1 MKKIYL
7 VLSAVAISFGSYAQL
22 NLTKAANEPVAGDS
36 KIVKGFDSISVV
48 PKNTGS
54 GLTWNFSSLVQNTV
68 NATTTY
74 SAAAA
79 ISSSTLFPGC
89 TVVENTPSGDKNFW
103 KAASTPSTQF
113 EMLGINNSLG
123 IEFNFHTNPL
133 VVAVWPATFGYNMTD
148 VGTGSISAFS
158 NAGTLA
164 STVTMLGSGTG
175 TAILPGSLTY
185 TNVLQTKMTQ
195 TLYAVV
201 PALGYT
207 ISVLS
212 TSYSYYTGTQKFPL
226 VTVNYEK
233 TTLNSIGG
241 PTVTNTGKIEMNG
254 NVITVGINEVNFD
267 ASFTMFPNPAKDN
280 FSVNLSNTSNDK
292 GTIDIHNELGQLAKR
307 VDLGNESVIKT
318 NVSVA
323 DLKPGI
329 YIVKTTIG
337 TRTSSRK
344 LIVQ

>member
-22 NLTKAANEPVAGDS
+22 SLTKAANEPVAGDS
-36 KIVKGFDSISVV
+36 KNVKGFDSLGVV
-48 PKNTGS
+48 PKNTGT
-54 GLTWNFSSLVQNTV
+54 GLTWNFSSFVQTTL
-68 NATTTY
+68 NATSTY
-74 SAAAA
+74 SAAASVP
-79 ISSSTLFPGC
+79 SSSLFPGC

-123 IEFNFHTNPL
+123 VEFNFNTDPL
-133 VVAVWPATFGYNMTD
+133 VMVVWPATMGYSLTD

-158 NAGTLA
+158 NTGTLA
-164 STVTMLGSGTG
+164 STLTMVGSGTG
-175 TAILPGSLTY
+175 SVILPGNVTY
-185 TNVLQTKMTQ
+185 TNILQTKMTQ

-212 TSYSYYTGTQKFPL
+212 SGYSYYSGTQKFPL
-226 VTVNYEK
+226 VSVNYEK
-233 TTLNSIGG
+233 TTLSSILG
-241 PTVTNTGKIEMNG
+241 PTVTNTSKIEMNA

-280 FSVNLSNTSNDK
+280 FSVNLSNTTNDK
-292 GTIDIHNELGQLAKR
+292 GTIEIYNELGQIAKR
-307 VDLGNESVIKT
+307 VELGNESVIKT

-323 DLKPGI
+323 DLKPGL
-329 YIVKTTIG
+329 YMVKTSIG
-337 TRTSSRK
+337 SRSSSRK

>member
-22 NLTKAANEPVAGDS
+22 SVTKAANEPVAGDS
-36 KIVKGFDSISVV
+36 KMIKGFDSIGVV
-48 PKNTGS
+48 PKNTGA
-54 GLTWNFSSLVQNTV
+54 GLNWNFSSFVQNTV
-68 NATTTY
+68 NATTTF
-74 SAAAA
+74 STAAS
-79 ISSSTLFPGC
+79 IPSSTLFPGC

-123 IEFNFHTNPL
+123 IEFNFNTDPL
-133 VVAVWPATFGYNMTD
+133 VMVVWPATMGYSMTD

-164 STVTMLGSGTG
+164 STITMLGSGTG
-175 TAILPGSLTY
+175 TVVLPGSLTY

-201 PALGYT
+201 PSLGYT

-212 TSYSYYTGTQKFPL
+212 TGYSYYAGTQKFPL

-233 TTLNSIGG
+233 TTLNSAFG
-241 PTVTNTGKIEMNG
+241 PTVTNTSKIEMNG

-267 ASFTMFPNPAKDN
+267 ADFTMFPNPAKDN
-280 FSVNLSNTSNDK
+280 FSVSLSNSSNDN
-292 GTIDIHNELGQLAKR
+292 GTIEIYNELGQIAKR
-307 VDLGNESVIKT
+307 IDLGNESVIKT

-329 YIVKTTIG
+329 YIVKTNIG

-344 LIVQ
+344 LIVE

>member
-7 VLSAVAISFGSYAQL
+7 LFSAVAMSFGSYAQL
-22 NLTKAANEPVAGDS
+22 SLTKAANEPVAGDS
-36 KIVKGFDSISVV
+36 KITKGFDSLGVV
-48 PKNTGS
+48 PKNTGA
-54 GLTWNFSSLVQNTV
+54 GLSWNFSAFVQSTV

-74 SAAAA
+74 SAAAS
-79 ISSSTLFPGC
+79 IPSSTLFSGC

-103 KAASTPSTQF
+103 KASSIPSTQF

-123 IEFNFHTNPL
+123 IEFNFHLNPL
-133 VVAVWPATFGYNMTD
+133 VMVVWPATMGYNMTD

-175 TAILPGSLTY
+175 TVILPGSVTF
-185 TNVLQTKMTQ
+185 TNILQTKMTQ

-212 TSYSYYTGTQKFPL
+212 TGYSYYAGSQKFPL

-233 TTLNSIGG
+233 TTLNSAFG
-241 PTVTNTGKIEMNG
+241 PTVTNTAKIEMNA

-280 FSVNLSNTSNDK
+280 FSVNLTNATNDK
-292 GTIDIHNELGQLAKR
+292 GTIEIYNELGVVAKR
-307 VDLGNESVIKT
+307 IELGTESVIKT

-323 DLKPGI
+323 DLKPGVYVI
-329 YIVKTTIG
+329 KTNIG
-337 TRTSSRK
+337 SRTSSRK
-344 LIVQ
+344 LIIQ